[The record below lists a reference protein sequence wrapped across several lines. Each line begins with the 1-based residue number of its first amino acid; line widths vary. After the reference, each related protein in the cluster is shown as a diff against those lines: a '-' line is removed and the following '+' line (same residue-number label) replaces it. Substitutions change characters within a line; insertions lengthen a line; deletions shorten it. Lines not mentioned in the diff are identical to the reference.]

1 MLHITIIVIVVAIV
15 LVFQLI
21 SFLNSIGKLNNYRNI
36 FPDSQ
41 DAFCLKEIENME
53 EDCQEPLVR
62 QIAVNTSSETLNKI
76 MMALNRYLVK
86 NNGAASDFH
95 LMKDVVERYCDAEEE
110 EICTQQQLP
119 LYLGLIGTVAGIIIG
134 IGSIVI
140 SGDFNGSDLM
150 FHIKDLMICVAIAMV
165 ASLVGVMSTAILSW
179 KIKSAIFKVQE
190 DKNVFYSWIQTELLP
205 TLSENAASAI
215 YMLQQNLAR
224 FNQTFVTN
232 IGKLD
237 KALSQVSS
245 STVDQIQLLEE
256 VRQLKVTKFASANVA
271 ILQNLQSCL
280 VEMKGFTDEVEVFK
294 KYLSEVYKRESHIKD
309 VVAHADDS
317 IKSALDSLADSSS
330 QAIAAFKERVVMQFD
345 KLPEIMSSQ
354 QELFKKTMEE
364 QRKEFSNVVEDQN
377 QKLLDMSSNFAT
389 VLKQKSDDLYAV
401 SHQVASII
409 SIKESI
415 EALTA
420 QINQAIEVAVSHNR
434 NEVNSGTIW
443 PWYIKVMCIIV
454 VIGVVIVLLRIIQL
468 W

>member
-1 MLHITIIVIVVAIV
+1 MLHITIIVIVVIIV

-53 EDCQEPLVR
+53 EDCQEPAVR

-134 IGSIVI
+134 IGAIVI
-140 SGDFNGSDLM
+140 AGDFNGSDLM

-271 ILQNLQSCL
+271 ILQNLQTCL

-294 KYLSEVYKRESHIKD
+294 KYLSEVYNRESHMKD
-309 VVAHADDS
+309 IVAHADD
-317 IKSALDSLADSSS
+317 
-330 QAIAAFKERVVMQFD
+330 
-345 KLPEIMSSQ
+345 
-354 QELFKKTMEE
+354 
-364 QRKEFSNVVEDQN
+364 
-377 QKLLDMSSNFAT
+377 
-389 VLKQKSDDLYAV
+389 
-401 SHQVASII
+401 
-409 SIKESI
+409 
-415 EALTA
+415 
-420 QINQAIEVAVSHNR
+420 
-434 NEVNSGTIW
+434 
-443 PWYIKVMCIIV
+443 
-454 VIGVVIVLLRIIQL
+454 
-468 W
+468 